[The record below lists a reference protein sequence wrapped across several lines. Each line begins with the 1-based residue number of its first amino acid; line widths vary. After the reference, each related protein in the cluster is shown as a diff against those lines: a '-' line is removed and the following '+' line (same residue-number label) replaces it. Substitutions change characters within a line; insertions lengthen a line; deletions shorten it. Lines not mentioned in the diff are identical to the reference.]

1 MQAVELR
8 SHYSPKLKISLNSL
22 QYLTDRTALDM
33 ITGAKFYQ
41 HQHRT
46 ILNIGSLRRAL
57 MNTDVPTAATSST
70 IHHGNIE
77 NQMGRSLQTCSL
89 RSNTI
94 K

>member
-8 SHYSPKLKISLNSL
+8 SHYSPKRKISLNSL
-22 QYLTDRTALDM
+22 RRLTDRTALGM

-41 HQHRT
+41 HQHRM
-46 ILNIGSLRRAL
+46 ILNIDSPRKAL
-57 MNTDVPTAATSST
+57 MNTYAPIAATSFT
-70 IHHGNIE
+70 THHGNIG
-77 NQMGRSLQTCSL
+77 NQTGHFLQTCSL